1 MSRALARNDRFDLS
15 YDDDRAMGMGGN
27 DTLHGNDGDNTLTG
41 GSGAGRDILTGGR
54 SADVFIFLN
63 PGHAGD
69 TYRPADRINL
79 RVIDAD
85 RTHGGNDAFVFSEG
99 GRFVADKSGQL
110 IVRQAGNA
118 LSGGGETRVLMDVDA
133 EGEFD
138 AIIRLSGL
146 HDLGADHSSL

>member
-1 MSRALARNDRFDLS
+1 MSLFSAI
-15 YDDDRAMGMGGN
+15 RAMRATPI
-27 DTLHGNDGDNTLTG
+27 D
-41 GSGAGRDILTGGR
+41 
-54 SADVFIFLN
+54 
-63 PGHAGD
+63 
-69 TYRPADRINL
+69 L

-99 GRFVADKSGQL
+99 GRFVADKSGQS
-110 IVRQAGNA
+110 IARQAGNA
-118 LSGGGETRVLMDVDA
+118 LNGGGETRVLMDVDA